1 MIHNIPIITKSK
13 KAMNRS
19 TCIGMKTSSV
29 HKKHSMEGLKS
40 NKSKEDKLLSVKWQ
54 QEREM
59 KWYMLVILAKPY
71 TLELQIPQRWW
82 LDIINTV
89 ATSTGMTNLTRH
101 DDYG

>member
-1 MIHNIPIITKSK
+1 
-13 KAMNRS
+13 
-19 TCIGMKTSSV
+19 
-29 HKKHSMEGLKS
+29 MEGLKS

-71 TLELQIPQRWW
+71 TLELQIPQ